1 MKNIILP
8 LFISFTTLSLT
19 TACNSPSNNYIENTS
34 GSKASPELS
43 SESKLIIEEYNSI
56 ILEFQNIDDE
66 TETLKKLKSIIP
78 KLKQINLEKERYR
91 LLMNSYLRI
100 GDIEKAYTLTE
111 EILAQNKQPNIKNFQ
126 CMLME
131 TLNKPSS
138 LIKDCYSGCIS
149 LST

>member
-78 KLKQINLEKERYR
+78 KWLCCIN
-91 LLMNSYLRI
+91 M
-100 GDIEKAYTLTE
+100 
-111 EILAQNKQPNIKNFQ
+111 
-126 CMLME
+126 
-131 TLNKPSS
+131 
-138 LIKDCYSGCIS
+138 
-149 LST
+149 